1 MADPSSADCG
11 HGGIIGRSLS
21 DTAGEVH
28 CRGIHLM
35 GYGAQGTEECLGPGG
50 VGSFEHG
57 LAVLLQRE
65 ER

>member
-1 MADPSSADCG
+1 
-11 HGGIIGRSLS
+11 
-21 DTAGEVH
+21 
-28 CRGIHLM
+28 M